1 MQTAIKTEAFL
12 LTVLQ
17 NLSKSVMIR
26 KNRIGMKYGMRKL
39 FCFVTLLLA
48 LTVPAWAE
56 GAPTEISTPEDLA
69 AMANDP
75 SGSYVLTED
84 LDMEGITWNCFDFSG
99 TLDGNGHSIL
109 NLSVTQP
116 GENTETALDGNQKEY
131 PAVYAGLF
139 SKLEGA
145 EVKNLNLVNIRALVE
160 TDQPCFLGGIA
171 GYSMDSSVSGC
182 TVTGQM
188 ELRVHEGILGVAGV
202 LGYGVG
208 TIDGCTVD
216 VTLICVDTDAQTSD
230 EQFLGGAFATGF
242 MSVTDCNI
250 RLDAYISEHGFV
262 HSGGVAGM
270 LLQYPIGMGKSA
282 SITGNTIDAGI
293 NFFEHSTKRRAYC
306 GEVVGEL
313 LKTMNFNYGV
323 SNNTRTLRKNEVKTY
338 DTELRPEKCAE
349 PHYTETVVPSD
360 CQNYGYTEYT
370 CDTCGYSFRDHYQLH
385 AHTVSLWTTEKA
397 ATESETGLST
407 GICDVCGETVERVDP
422 VLTAP
427 EETQPETEPEALPT
441 VETPKIYSAVWVWAM
456 VGALVV
462 AVAAIVWLL
471 FFGKPR
477 EKAKHEKRY
486 NPKKGG
492 KYAR

>member
-1 MQTAIKTEAFL
+1 
-12 LTVLQ
+12 
-17 NLSKSVMIR
+17 
-26 KNRIGMKYGMRKL
+26 MKKL
-39 FCFVTLLLA
+39 FCFVMLLLA

-56 GAPTEISTPEDLA
+56 GVPTEISTPEELA

-131 PAVYAGLF
+131 PAAYAGLF
-139 SKLEGA
+139 AKLEGA
-145 EVKNLNLVNIRALVE
+145 EVKNLNLVNIRGLVE

-171 GYSMDSSVSGC
+171 GYSMDSAVSGC

-188 ELRVHEGILGVAGV
+188 ELRAHEGILGVAGV

-313 LKTMNFNYGV
+313 LKTMNFNY
-323 SNNTRTLRKNEVKTY
+323 SINNNTKTLRKNEVKTY

-360 CQNYGYTEYT
+360 CQNYGYMEYT

-385 AHTVSLWTTEKA
+385 AHTVHQWTTEKA

>member
-1 MQTAIKTEAFL
+1 
-12 LTVLQ
+12 
-17 NLSKSVMIR
+17 
-26 KNRIGMKYGMRKL
+26 MRKL
-39 FCFVTLLLA
+39 ICFVMLLLA
-48 LTVPAWAE
+48 LAVPAWAE
-56 GAPTEISTPEDLA
+56 GETTEIYTPQDLA
-69 AMANDP
+69 AMAGDP
-75 SGSYVLTED
+75 SGSYRLMED
-84 LDMEGITWNCFDFSG
+84 LDMEGFSWNCFDFSG

-139 SKLEGA
+139 AKLEGA
-145 EVKNLNLVNIRALVE
+145 EVKNLNLINVRGLVE

-171 GYSMDSSVSGC
+171 GYSMDSTVSGC
-182 TVTGQM
+182 TVTGQL
-188 ELRVHEGILGVAGV
+188 ELRAHEGILGVAGV

-216 VTLICVDTDAQTSD
+216 MTLICVDTDAETSD

-242 MSVTDCNI
+242 MSVTNSNI

-270 LLQYPIGMGKSA
+270 LLQYPIGMGKTSR
-282 SITGNTIDAGI
+282 ITDNTIDAGI
-293 NFFEHSTKRRAYC
+293 TFFEHSAKRRAYC

-313 LKTMNFNYGV
+313 LKTMNFNYGIN
-323 SNNTRTLRKNEVKTY
+323 NNTKTLRKNEVKTY
-338 DTELRPEKCAE
+338 DAELRPEQCAN
-349 PHYTETVVPSD
+349 PHYAETVVPSD
-360 CQNYGYTEYT
+360 CQNFGYTEYT
-370 CDTCGYSFRDHYQLH
+370 CDTCGYTYRDHYQLR
-385 AHTVSLWTTEKA
+385 AHRVRQWDTQKA

-407 GICDVCGETVERVDP
+407 GVCDVCGETVERVDP

-427 EETQPETEPEALPT
+427 QQTQPETEGMDLSPAEATAGT
-441 VETPKIYSAVWVWAM
+441 VKIYSAVWVWAM
-456 VGALVV
+456 VGALAAAVV
-462 AVAAIVWLL
+462 AIIALL
-471 FFGKPR
+471 IFGKPR

>member
-1 MQTAIKTEAFL
+1 
-12 LTVLQ
+12 
-17 NLSKSVMIR
+17 
-26 KNRIGMKYGMRKL
+26 MRKL
-39 FCFVTLLLA
+39 ICFVMLLLA
-48 LTVPAWAE
+48 LAVPAWAE
-56 GAPTEISTPEDLA
+56 GETTEIYTPQDLA
-69 AMANDP
+69 AMAGDP
-75 SGSYVLTED
+75 SGSYRLMAD
-84 LDMEGITWNCFDFSG
+84 LDMEGFSWNCFDFSG

-139 SKLEGA
+139 AKLEGA
-145 EVKNLNLVNIRALVE
+145 EVKNLNLVNIRGLVE

-171 GYSMDSSVSGC
+171 GYSMDSTVSGC
-182 TVTGQM
+182 SVTGQL
-188 ELRVHEGILGVAGV
+188 ELRAHEGILGLAGV

-216 VTLICVDTDAQTSD
+216 VTLICVDTDAETSD

-242 MSVTDCNI
+242 MSVTNSNI

-282 SITGNTIDAGI
+282 QITGNTIDAGI
-293 NFFEHSTKRRAYC
+293 TFFEHSAKRRAYC

-313 LKTMNFNYGV
+313 LKTMNFNYGIN
-323 SNNTRTLRKNEVKTY
+323 NNTKTLRKNEVKTY
-338 DTELRPEKCAE
+338 DAELRPERCAN
-349 PHYTETVVPSD
+349 PHYAETVVPSD
-360 CQNYGYTEYT
+360 CQNFGYTEYT
-370 CDTCGYSFRDHYQLH
+370 CDTCGYTYRDHYQLR
-385 AHTVSLWTTEKA
+385 AHTVSRWDTEKA

-407 GICDVCGETVERVDP
+407 GVCDVCGETVERVDP
-422 VLTAP
+422 VLTVP
-427 EETQPETEPEALPT
+427 KETQPETEGMDLPAAGATAGT
-441 VETPKIYSAVWVWAM
+441 VKIYSAVWVWAM
-456 VGALVV
+456 VGALAAAVV
-462 AVAAIVWLL
+462 AIIALL
-471 FFGKPR
+471 IFGKPR

>member
-1 MQTAIKTEAFL
+1 
-12 LTVLQ
+12 
-17 NLSKSVMIR
+17 
-26 KNRIGMKYGMRKL
+26 MRKL
-39 FCFVTLLLA
+39 ICFVMLLLA
-48 LTVPAWAE
+48 LAVPAWAE
-56 GAPTEISTPEDLA
+56 GETREIYTPQDLA
-69 AMANDP
+69 AMAGDP
-75 SGSYVLTED
+75 SGSYRLMED
-84 LDMEGITWNCFDFSG
+84 LDMEGFSWNCFDFSG

-139 SKLEGA
+139 AKLEGA
-145 EVKNLNLVNIRALVE
+145 EVKNLNLINVRGLVE

-171 GYSMDSSVSGC
+171 GYSMDSTVSGC
-182 TVTGQM
+182 TVTGQL
-188 ELRVHEGILGVAGV
+188 ELRAHEGILGVAGV

-216 VTLICVDTDAQTSD
+216 MTLICVDTDAETSD

-242 MSVTDCNI
+242 MSVTNSNI

-270 LLQYPIGMGKSA
+270 LLQYPIGMGKTSR
-282 SITGNTIDAGI
+282 ITDNTIDAGI
-293 NFFEHSTKRRAYC
+293 TFFEHSAKRRAYC

-313 LKTMNFNYGV
+313 LKTMNFNYGIN
-323 SNNTRTLRKNEVKTY
+323 NNTKTLRKNEVKTY
-338 DTELRPEKCAE
+338 DAELRPERCAN
-349 PHYTETVVPSD
+349 PHYAETVVPSD
-360 CQNYGYTEYT
+360 CQNFGYTEYT
-370 CDTCGYSFRDHYQLH
+370 CDTCGYTYRDHYQLH
-385 AHTVSLWTTEKA
+385 AHRVSQWDTEKA

-407 GICDVCGETVERVDP
+407 GVCDVCGETVERVDP
-422 VLTAP
+422 VLTVP
-427 EETQPETEPEALPT
+427 EETQPETEGMDLPAAGATAGT
-441 VETPKIYSAVWVWAM
+441 VKIYSAVWVWAM
-456 VGALVV
+456 VGALAAAVV
-462 AVAAIVWLL
+462 AIIALL
-471 FFGKPR
+471 IFGKPR

>member
-1 MQTAIKTEAFL
+1 
-12 LTVLQ
+12 
-17 NLSKSVMIR
+17 
-26 KNRIGMKYGMRKL
+26 MKKL
-39 FCFVTLLLA
+39 ICFVMLLLA
-48 LTVPAWAE
+48 LAVPAWAE
-56 GAPTEISTPEDLA
+56 GETTEIYTPQDLA
-69 AMANDP
+69 AMAGDP
-75 SGSYVLTED
+75 SGSYRLMAD
-84 LDMEGITWNCFDFSG
+84 LDMEGFSWNCFDFSG

-139 SKLEGA
+139 AKLEGA
-145 EVKNLNLVNIRALVE
+145 EVKNLNLVNIRGLVE

-171 GYSMDSSVSGC
+171 GYSMDSTVSGC
-182 TVTGQM
+182 TVTGQL
-188 ELRVHEGILGVAGV
+188 ELRAHEGILGLAGV

-216 VTLICVDTDAQTSD
+216 VTLICVDTDAETSD

-242 MSVTDCNI
+242 MSVTNSNI

-270 LLQYPIGMGKSA
+270 LLQYPIGMGKTSR
-282 SITGNTIDAGI
+282 ITDNTIDAGI
-293 NFFEHSTKRRAYC
+293 TFFEHSAKRRAYC

-313 LKTMNFNYGV
+313 LKTMNFNYGIN
-323 SNNTRTLRKNEVKTY
+323 NNTKTLRKNEVKTY
-338 DTELRPEKCAE
+338 DAELRPERCAN
-349 PHYTETVVPSD
+349 PHYAETVVPPD
-360 CQNYGYTEYT
+360 CQNFGYTEYT
-370 CDTCGYSFRDHYQLH
+370 CDTCGYTYRDHYQLR
-385 AHTVSLWTTEKA
+385 AHRVRQWDTQKA

-407 GICDVCGETVERVDP
+407 GVCDVCGETVERVDP

-427 EETQPETEPEALPT
+427 QQTQPETEGMDLPAAGATAGT
-441 VETPKIYSAVWVWAM
+441 VKIYSAVWVWAM
-456 VGALVV
+456 VGALAAAVV
-462 AVAAIVWLL
+462 AIIALL
-471 FFGKPR
+471 IFGRPR

>member
-1 MQTAIKTEAFL
+1 
-12 LTVLQ
+12 
-17 NLSKSVMIR
+17 
-26 KNRIGMKYGMRKL
+26 MRKL
-39 FCFVTLLLA
+39 ICFVMLLLA
-48 LTVPAWAE
+48 LAVPAWAE
-56 GAPTEISTPEDLA
+56 GETTEIYTPQDLA
-69 AMANDP
+69 AMAGDP
-75 SGSYVLTED
+75 SGSYRLMAD
-84 LDMEGITWNCFDFSG
+84 LDMEGFSWNCFDFSG

-139 SKLEGA
+139 AKLEGA
-145 EVKNLNLVNIRALVE
+145 EVKNLNLVNIRGLVE

-171 GYSMDSSVSGC
+171 GYSMDSTVSGC
-182 TVTGQM
+182 SVTGQL
-188 ELRVHEGILGVAGV
+188 ELRAHEGILGLAGV

-216 VTLICVDTDAQTSD
+216 VTLICVDTDAETSD

-242 MSVTDCNI
+242 MSVTNSNI

-270 LLQYPIGMGKSA
+270 LLQYPIGMGKTSR
-282 SITGNTIDAGI
+282 ITDNTIDAGI
-293 NFFEHSTKRRAYC
+293 TFFEHSAKRRAYC

-313 LKTMNFNYGV
+313 LKTMNFNYGIN
-323 SNNTRTLRKNEVKTY
+323 NNTKTLRKNEVKTY
-338 DTELRPEKCAE
+338 DAELRPERCAN
-349 PHYTETVVPSD
+349 PHYAETVVPSD
-360 CQNYGYTEYT
+360 CQNFGYTEYT
-370 CDTCGYSFRDHYQLH
+370 CDTCGYTYRDHYQLR
-385 AHTVSLWTTEKA
+385 AHTVSRWDTEKA

-407 GICDVCGETVERVDP
+407 GVCDVCGETVERVDP
-422 VLTAP
+422 VLTVP
-427 EETQPETEPEALPT
+427 KETQPETEGMDLPAAGATAGT
-441 VETPKIYSAVWVWAM
+441 VKIYSAVWVWAM
-456 VGALVV
+456 VGALAAAVV
-462 AVAAIVWLL
+462 AIIALL
-471 FFGKPR
+471 IFGKPR

>member
-1 MQTAIKTEAFL
+1 
-12 LTVLQ
+12 
-17 NLSKSVMIR
+17 
-26 KNRIGMKYGMRKL
+26 MKKL
-39 FCFVTLLLA
+39 FCFVMLLLA

-56 GAPTEISTPEDLA
+56 GAPTEISTPEELA

-139 SKLEGA
+139 AKLEGA
-145 EVKNLNLVNIRALVE
+145 EVKNLNLVNIRGLVE

-182 TVTGQM
+182 TVTGQL
-188 ELRVHEGILGVAGV
+188 ELRAHEGILGVAGV

-242 MSVTDCNI
+242 MSVTDSNI

-323 SNNTRTLRKNEVKTY
+323 SNNTKTLRKNEVKTY

>member
-1 MQTAIKTEAFL
+1 
-12 LTVLQ
+12 
-17 NLSKSVMIR
+17 
-26 KNRIGMKYGMRKL
+26 MRKL
-39 FCFVTLLLA
+39 ICFVMLLLA
-48 LTVPAWAE
+48 LAVPAWAE
-56 GAPTEISTPEDLA
+56 GETREIYTPQDLA
-69 AMANDP
+69 AMAGDP
-75 SGSYVLTED
+75 SGSYRLMED
-84 LDMEGITWNCFDFSG
+84 LDMEGFSWNCFDFSG

-139 SKLEGA
+139 AKLEGA
-145 EVKNLNLVNIRALVE
+145 EVKNLNLINVRGLVE

-171 GYSMDSSVSGC
+171 GYSMDSTVSGC
-182 TVTGQM
+182 TVTGQL
-188 ELRVHEGILGVAGV
+188 ELRAHEGILGLAGV

-216 VTLICVDTDAQTSD
+216 MTLICVDTDAETSD

-242 MSVTDCNI
+242 ISVTNSNI

-270 LLQYPIGMGKSA
+270 LLQYPIGMGKTSR
-282 SITGNTIDAGI
+282 ITDNTIDAGI
-293 NFFEHSTKRRAYC
+293 TFFEHSAKRRAYC

-313 LKTMNFNYGV
+313 LKTMNFNYGIN
-323 SNNTRTLRKNEVKTY
+323 NNTKTLRKNEVKTY
-338 DTELRPEKCAE
+338 DAELRPERCAN
-349 PHYTETVVPSD
+349 PHYAETVVPSD

-370 CDTCGYSFRDHYQLH
+370 CDTCGYTYRDHYQLR
-385 AHTVSLWTTEKA
+385 AHTVRQWDTQKA

-407 GICDVCGETVERVDP
+407 GVCDVCGETVERVDP
-422 VLTAP
+422 VLTVP
-427 EETQPETEPEALPT
+427 EETQPETEGVDLSAAEATAGT
-441 VETPKIYSAVWVWAM
+441 VKIYSAVWVWAM
-456 VGALVV
+456 VGALAAAVV
-462 AVAAIVWLL
+462 AIIALL
-471 FFGKPR
+471 IFGKPR

>member
-1 MQTAIKTEAFL
+1 
-12 LTVLQ
+12 
-17 NLSKSVMIR
+17 
-26 KNRIGMKYGMRKL
+26 MRKL
-39 FCFVTLLLA
+39 ICFVMLLLA
-48 LTVPAWAE
+48 LAVPAWAE
-56 GAPTEISTPEDLA
+56 GETREIYTPQDLA
-69 AMANDP
+69 AMAGDP
-75 SGSYVLTED
+75 SGSYRLMED
-84 LDMEGITWNCFDFSG
+84 LDMEGFSWNCFDFSG

-139 SKLEGA
+139 AKLEGA
-145 EVKNLNLVNIRALVE
+145 EVKNLNLINVRGLVE

-171 GYSMDSSVSGC
+171 GYSMDSTVSGC
-182 TVTGQM
+182 TVTGQL
-188 ELRVHEGILGVAGV
+188 ELRAHEGILGVAGV

-216 VTLICVDTDAQTSD
+216 MTLICVDTDAETSD

-242 MSVTDCNI
+242 MSVTNSNI

-270 LLQYPIGMGKSA
+270 LLQYPIGMGKTSR
-282 SITGNTIDAGI
+282 ITDNTIDAGI
-293 NFFEHSTKRRAYC
+293 TFFEHSAKRRAYC

-313 LKTMNFNYGV
+313 LKTMNFNYGIN
-323 SNNTRTLRKNEVKTY
+323 NNTKTLRKNEVKTY
-338 DTELRPEKCAE
+338 DAELRPEQCAN
-349 PHYTETVVPSD
+349 PHYAETVVSSD
-360 CQNYGYTEYT
+360 CQNFGYTEYT
-370 CDTCGYSFRDHYQLH
+370 CDTCGYTYRDHYQLR
-385 AHTVSLWTTEKA
+385 AHRVRQWDTQKA

-407 GICDVCGETVERVDP
+407 GVCDVCGETVERVDP

-427 EETQPETEPEALPT
+427 QQTQPETEGMDLSAAEATAGT
-441 VETPKIYSAVWVWAM
+441 VKIYSAVWVWAM
-456 VGALVV
+456 VGALAAAVV
-462 AVAAIVWLL
+462 AIIALL
-471 FFGKPR
+471 IFGKPR

>member
-1 MQTAIKTEAFL
+1 
-12 LTVLQ
+12 
-17 NLSKSVMIR
+17 
-26 KNRIGMKYGMRKL
+26 MRKL
-39 FCFVTLLLA
+39 ICFVMLLLA
-48 LTVPAWAE
+48 LAVPAWAE
-56 GAPTEISTPEDLA
+56 GETTEIYTPQDLA
-69 AMANDP
+69 AMAGDP
-75 SGSYVLTED
+75 SGSYRLMED
-84 LDMEGITWNCFDFSG
+84 LDMEGFSWNCFDFSG

-139 SKLEGA
+139 AKLEGA
-145 EVKNLNLVNIRALVE
+145 EVKNLNLINVRGLVE

-171 GYSMDSSVSGC
+171 GYSMDSTVSGC
-182 TVTGQM
+182 TVTGQL
-188 ELRVHEGILGVAGV
+188 ELRAHEGILGVAGV

-216 VTLICVDTDAQTSD
+216 MTLICVDTDAETSD

-242 MSVTDCNI
+242 MSVTNSNI

-270 LLQYPIGMGKSA
+270 LLQYPIGMGKTSR
-282 SITGNTIDAGI
+282 ITDNTIDAGI
-293 NFFEHSTKRRAYC
+293 TFFEHSAKRRAYC

-313 LKTMNFNYGV
+313 LKTMNFNYGIN
-323 SNNTRTLRKNEVKTY
+323 NNTKTLRKNEVKTY
-338 DTELRPEKCAE
+338 DAELRPERCAN
-349 PHYTETVVPSD
+349 PHYAETVVPSD
-360 CQNYGYTEYT
+360 CQNFGYTEYT
-370 CDTCGYSFRDHYQLH
+370 CDTCGYTYRDHYQLH
-385 AHTVSLWTTEKA
+385 AHRVSQWDTEKA

-407 GICDVCGETVERVDP
+407 GVCDVCGETVERVDP
-422 VLTAP
+422 VLTVP
-427 EETQPETEPEALPT
+427 EETQPETEGMDLPAAGATAGT
-441 VETPKIYSAVWVWAM
+441 VKIYSAVWVWAM
-456 VGALVV
+456 VGALAAAVV
-462 AVAAIVWLL
+462 AIIALL
-471 FFGKPR
+471 IFGKPR

>member
-1 MQTAIKTEAFL
+1 
-12 LTVLQ
+12 
-17 NLSKSVMIR
+17 
-26 KNRIGMKYGMRKL
+26 MRKL
-39 FCFVTLLLA
+39 FCFVMLLLA
-48 LTVPAWAE
+48 FAVPARAE

-75 SGSYVLTED
+75 SGSYMLMED

-109 NLSVTQP
+109 NLSVTQS

-139 SKLEGA
+139 AKLEGA
-145 EVKNLNLVNIRALVE
+145 EVKNLNLVNIRGLVE

-171 GYSMDSSVSGC
+171 GYSMDSTVSGC
-182 TVTGQM
+182 TVTGQL
-188 ELRVHEGILGVAGV
+188 ELRAHEGILGVAGV
-202 LGYGVG
+202 LGYGLG

-242 MSVTDCNI
+242 MSVTDSNI

-270 LLQYPIGMGKSA
+270 LLQYPIGMGKS
-282 SITGNTIDAGI
+282 SQITGNTVDASI
-293 NFFEHSTKRRAYC
+293 TFFEHSAKRRAYC

-313 LKTMNFNYGV
+313 LKTMNFNYGIN
-323 SNNTRTLRKNEVKTY
+323 NNTKTLRKNEVKTY
-338 DTELRPEKCAE
+338 DTELRPEKCAN
-349 PHYTETVVPSD
+349 PHYTENVVASD

-385 AHTVSLWTTEKA
+385 AHTVHQWTTEKA

-422 VLTAP
+422 VLTTP
-427 EETQPETEPEALPT
+427 EETQQENKPDDLALT
-441 VETPKIYSAVWVWAM
+441 AENAASLKIYSAVWVWVM
-456 VGALVV
+456 VGVLVV
-462 AVAAIVWLL
+462 AVAAIVVLL
-471 FFGKPR
+471 SFGKPR

>member
-1 MQTAIKTEAFL
+1 
-12 LTVLQ
+12 
-17 NLSKSVMIR
+17 
-26 KNRIGMKYGMRKL
+26 MRKL
-39 FCFVTLLLA
+39 FCFVMLLLA
-48 LTVPAWAE
+48 LAMPVWAE
-56 GAPTEISTPEDLA
+56 DAPTEIYTPEDLA
-69 AMANDP
+69 AMANAP
-75 SGSYVLTED
+75 SGSYMLMED

-109 NLSVTQP
+109 NLSVTQS

-139 SKLEGA
+139 AKLEGA

-171 GYSMDSSVSGC
+171 GYSMDSFVSGC
-182 TVTGQM
+182 TVTGQL
-188 ELRVHEGILGVAGV
+188 ELRAHEGILGVAGV
-202 LGYGVG
+202 LGYGLG

-242 MSVTDCNI
+242 MSVTDSNI

-270 LLQYPIGMGKSA
+270 LLQYPIGMGKS
-282 SITGNTIDAGI
+282 SQITGNTVDASI
-293 NFFEHSTKRRAYC
+293 TFFEHSAKRRAYC

-313 LKTMNFNYGV
+313 LKTMNFNYGIN
-323 SNNTRTLRKNEVKTY
+323 NNTKTLRKNEVKTY
-338 DTELRPEKCAE
+338 DTELRPEKCAN
-349 PHYTETVVPSD
+349 PHYTENVVASD

-370 CDTCGYSFRDHYQLH
+370 CDTCGYSFRDHYQPH
-385 AHTVSLWTTEKA
+385 AHTVHQWTTEKA

-422 VLTAP
+422 VLTTL
-427 EETQPETEPEALPT
+427 EETRQETQPDDLTLAAENAADI
-441 VETPKIYSAVWVWAM
+441 KIYSAVWVWVM
-456 VGALVV
+456 VGVLVV
-462 AVAAIVWLL
+462 AVAAIVVLL
-471 FFGKPR
+471 SFGKPR
-477 EKAKHEKRY
+477 ETAKHEKRY

>member
-1 MQTAIKTEAFL
+1 
-12 LTVLQ
+12 
-17 NLSKSVMIR
+17 
-26 KNRIGMKYGMRKL
+26 MRKL
-39 FCFVTLLLA
+39 ICFVMLLLA
-48 LTVPAWAE
+48 LAVPAWAE
-56 GAPTEISTPEDLA
+56 GETTEIYTPQDLA
-69 AMANDP
+69 AMAGDP
-75 SGSYVLTED
+75 SGSYRLMED
-84 LDMEGITWNCFDFSG
+84 LDMEEFSWNCFDFSG

-139 SKLEGA
+139 AKLEGA
-145 EVKNLNLVNIRALVE
+145 EVKNLNLINVRGLVE

-171 GYSMDSSVSGC
+171 GYSMDSTVSGC
-182 TVTGQM
+182 TVTGQL
-188 ELRVHEGILGVAGV
+188 ELRAHEGILGVAGV

-216 VTLICVDTDAQTSD
+216 MTLICVDTDAETSD

-242 MSVTDCNI
+242 MSVTNSNI

-270 LLQYPIGMGKSA
+270 LLQYPIGMGKTSR
-282 SITGNTIDAGI
+282 ITDNTIDAGI
-293 NFFEHSTKRRAYC
+293 TFFEHSAKRRAYC

-313 LKTMNFNYGV
+313 LKTMNFNYGIN
-323 SNNTRTLRKNEVKTY
+323 NNTKTLRKNEVKTY
-338 DTELRPEKCAE
+338 DAELRPEQCAN
-349 PHYTETVVPSD
+349 PHYAETVVPSD
-360 CQNYGYTEYT
+360 CQNFGYTEYT
-370 CDTCGYSFRDHYQLH
+370 CDTCGYTYRDHYQLH
-385 AHTVSLWTTEKA
+385 AHTVRQWDTQKA

-407 GICDVCGETVERVDP
+407 GVCDVCGETVERVDP

-427 EETQPETEPEALPT
+427 QQTQPETEDTDLPAAEATAGT
-441 VETPKIYSAVWVWAM
+441 VKIYSAVWVWAM
-456 VGALVV
+456 AGALAAAVV
-462 AVAAIVWLL
+462 AIIALL
-471 FFGKPR
+471 IFGKPR

>member
-1 MQTAIKTEAFL
+1 
-12 LTVLQ
+12 
-17 NLSKSVMIR
+17 
-26 KNRIGMKYGMRKL
+26 MKKL
-39 FCFVTLLLA
+39 ICFVMLLLA
-48 LTVPAWAE
+48 LAVPAWAE
-56 GAPTEISTPEDLA
+56 GETTEIYTPQDLA
-69 AMANDP
+69 AMAGDP
-75 SGSYVLTED
+75 TGSYRLMAD
-84 LDMEGITWNCFDFSG
+84 LDMEEFSWNCFDFSG

-139 SKLEGA
+139 AKLEGA
-145 EVKNLNLVNIRALVE
+145 EVKNLNLVNIRGLVE

-171 GYSMDSSVSGC
+171 GYSMDSTVSGC
-182 TVTGQM
+182 TVTGQL
-188 ELRVHEGILGVAGV
+188 ELRAHEGILGVAGV

-216 VTLICVDTDAQTSD
+216 MTLICVDTDAETSD

-242 MSVTDCNI
+242 MSVTNSNI

-270 LLQYPIGMGKSA
+270 LLQYPIGMGKTSR
-282 SITGNTIDAGI
+282 ITDNTIDAGI
-293 NFFEHSTKRRAYC
+293 TFFEHSAKRRAYC

-313 LKTMNFNYGV
+313 LKTMNFNYGIN
-323 SNNTRTLRKNEVKTY
+323 NNTKTLRKNEVKTY
-338 DTELRPEKCAE
+338 DAELRPERCAN
-349 PHYTETVVPSD
+349 PHYAETVVPSD
-360 CQNYGYTEYT
+360 CQNFGYTEYT
-370 CDTCGYSFRDHYQLH
+370 CDTCGYTYRDHYQLR
-385 AHTVSLWTTEKA
+385 AHTVSQWDAEKA

-407 GICDVCGETVERVDP
+407 GVCDVCGETVERVDP
-422 VLTAP
+422 VLTVP
-427 EETQPETEPEALPT
+427 KETQPETEGMDLPAAGATAGT
-441 VETPKIYSAVWVWAM
+441 VKIYSAVWVWAM
-456 VGALVV
+456 VGALAAAVV
-462 AVAAIVWLL
+462 AIIALL
-471 FFGKPR
+471 IFGKPR

>member
-1 MQTAIKTEAFL
+1 
-12 LTVLQ
+12 
-17 NLSKSVMIR
+17 
-26 KNRIGMKYGMRKL
+26 MRKL
-39 FCFVTLLLA
+39 FCFVMLLLA
-48 LTVPAWAE
+48 LAMPVWAE
-56 GAPTEISTPEDLA
+56 EAPTEIYTPEDLA
-69 AMANDP
+69 AMANAP
-75 SGSYVLTED
+75 SGSYMLMED
-84 LDMEGITWNCFDFSG
+84 LDMEGISWNCFDFSG

-109 NLSVTQP
+109 NLSVTQS

-139 SKLEGA
+139 AKLEGA
-145 EVKNLNLVNIRALVE
+145 EVKNLNLVNIRGLVE

-171 GYSMDSSVSGC
+171 GYSMDSTVSGC
-182 TVTGQM
+182 TVTGQL
-188 ELRVHEGILGVAGV
+188 ELRAHEGILGVAGV
-202 LGYGVG
+202 LGYGLG

-270 LLQYPIGMGKSA
+270 LLQYPIGMGKS
-282 SITGNTIDAGI
+282 SQITGNTVDASI
-293 NFFEHSTKRRAYC
+293 TFFEHSAKRRAYC

-313 LKTMNFNYGV
+313 LKTMNFNYGIN
-323 SNNTRTLRKNEVKTY
+323 NNTKTLRKNEVKTY
-338 DTELRPEKCAE
+338 DTELRPEKCAN
-349 PHYTETVVPSD
+349 PHYTENVVASD

-385 AHTVSLWTTEKA
+385 AHTVHQWTTEKA

-422 VLTAP
+422 VLTTP
-427 EETQPETEPEALPT
+427 EETQQETQPDDLALT
-441 VETPKIYSAVWVWAM
+441 AENAASLKIYSAVWVWVM
-456 VGALVV
+456 VGVLVV
-462 AVAAIVWLL
+462 AVAAIVVLL
-471 FFGKPR
+471 SFGKPR

>member
-1 MQTAIKTEAFL
+1 
-12 LTVLQ
+12 
-17 NLSKSVMIR
+17 
-26 KNRIGMKYGMRKL
+26 MRKL
-39 FCFVTLLLA
+39 ICFVMLLLA
-48 LTVPAWAE
+48 LAVPAWAE
-56 GAPTEISTPEDLA
+56 GETTEIYTPQDLA
-69 AMANDP
+69 AMAGDP
-75 SGSYVLTED
+75 SGSYRLMAD
-84 LDMEGITWNCFDFSG
+84 LDMEGFSWNCFDFSG

-139 SKLEGA
+139 AKLEGA
-145 EVKNLNLVNIRALVE
+145 EVKNLNLVNIRGLVE

-171 GYSMDSSVSGC
+171 GYSMDSTVSGC
-182 TVTGQM
+182 TVTGQL
-188 ELRVHEGILGVAGV
+188 ELRAHEGILGLAGV

-216 VTLICVDTDAQTSD
+216 VTLICVDTDAETSD

-242 MSVTDCNI
+242 MSVTNSNI

-270 LLQYPIGMGKSA
+270 LLQYPIGMGKTSR
-282 SITGNTIDAGI
+282 ITDNTIDAGI
-293 NFFEHSTKRRAYC
+293 TFFEHSAKRRAYC

-313 LKTMNFNYGV
+313 LKTMNFNYGIN
-323 SNNTRTLRKNEVKTY
+323 NNTKTLRKNEVKTY
-338 DTELRPEKCAE
+338 DAELRPERCAN
-349 PHYTETVVPSD
+349 PHYAETVVPSD
-360 CQNYGYTEYT
+360 CQNFGYTEYT
-370 CDTCGYSFRDHYQLH
+370 CDTCGYTYRDHYQLR
-385 AHTVSLWTTEKA
+385 AHTVSRWDTEKA

-407 GICDVCGETVERVDP
+407 GVCDVCGETVERVDP
-422 VLTAP
+422 VLTVP
-427 EETQPETEPEALPT
+427 KETQPETEGMDLPAAGATAGT
-441 VETPKIYSAVWVWAM
+441 VKIYSAVWVWAM
-456 VGALVV
+456 VGALAAAVV
-462 AVAAIVWLL
+462 AIIALL
-471 FFGKPR
+471 IFGKPR

>member
-1 MQTAIKTEAFL
+1 
-12 LTVLQ
+12 
-17 NLSKSVMIR
+17 
-26 KNRIGMKYGMRKL
+26 MRKL
-39 FCFVTLLLA
+39 FCFVMLLLA
-48 LTVPAWAE
+48 LAMPAWAE

-139 SKLEGA
+139 AKLEGA

-171 GYSMDSSVSGC
+171 GYSMDSTVSGC
-182 TVTGQM
+182 TVTGQL
-188 ELRVHEGILGVAGV
+188 ELRAHEGILGVAGV

-242 MSVTDCNI
+242 MSVTDSNI

-270 LLQYPIGMGKSA
+270 LLQYPIGMGKS
-282 SITGNTIDAGI
+282 SQITGNTVDASI
-293 NFFEHSTKRRAYC
+293 TFFEHSAKRRAYC

-313 LKTMNFNYGV
+313 LKTMNFNYGIN
-323 SNNTRTLRKNEVKTY
+323 NNTKTLRKNEVKTY
-338 DTELRPEKCAE
+338 DTELRPEKCAN
-349 PHYTETVVPSD
+349 PHYTENVVASD

-385 AHTVSLWTTEKA
+385 AHTVHQWTTEKA

-422 VLTAP
+422 VLTTP
-427 EETQPETEPEALPT
+427 EETQQENKPDDLALT
-441 VETPKIYSAVWVWAM
+441 AENAASLKIYSAVWGWVM
-456 VGALVV
+456 VGVLVV
-462 AVAAIVWLL
+462 AVAAIVVLL
-471 FFGKPR
+471 SFGKPR